1 MLGSPCSPCCDN
13 CTLPAEIPARFSW
26 SLSSASSYRW
36 FQTPDVF
43 GGYSNCQNTATIG
56 MSQTPA
62 SIFAGTPYGATEL
75 TLTQS
80 SVSSGGTVRGYLY
93 RSTFRLSECCS
104 QVAWNAWVARFP
116 NWQSDNPTWRRLA
129 TPQLTL
135 AYEAQLLFYAKE
147 YALLSVAF
155 ENAISV
161 IQNRGDILPGTPC
174 GLAEG
179 RAFLDVHA
187 KYENGECQLYK
198 ADFQLK
204 GTGSYF
210 GVQYPENPEPWPQNI
225 FSGSDKLKPRFVA
238 YGIQG
243 GRVWLSSD
251 LELQFSADSISRE
264 IYPGN
269 YVYVAGANRLAL
281 I

>member
-1 MLGSPCSPCCDN
+1 M
-13 CTLPAEIPARFSW
+13 F
-26 SLSSASSYRW
+26 
-36 FQTPDVF
+36 
-43 GGYSNCQNTATIG
+43 
-56 MSQTPA
+56 QTPA
-62 SIFAGTPYGATEL
+62 SLFSGAPLAAAEA
-75 TLTQS
+75 TLTPS
-80 SVSSGGTVRGYLY
+80 SVSSGGTVRGYVY
-93 RSTFRLSECCS
+93 RNTFRLSDCCS
-104 QVAWNAWVARFP
+104 QAAWDAWAARFP

-135 AYEAQLLFYAKE
+135 AYEMQMVFYAKE
-147 YALLSVAF
+147 YFPLSSAF
-155 ENAISV
+155 SNAISV
-161 IQNRGDILPGTPC
+161 IQGRGDAIPGTPC

-179 RAFLDVHA
+179 TAFLEVHA

-204 GTGSYF
+204 GTGSF
-210 GVQYPENPEPWPQNI
+210 VGVPYPEEPEPWPRL
-225 FSGSDKLKPRFVA
+225 GDDKPRSVA

-251 LELQFSADSISRE
+251 LELQFSADSVSRA
-264 IYPGN
+264 IAVGN